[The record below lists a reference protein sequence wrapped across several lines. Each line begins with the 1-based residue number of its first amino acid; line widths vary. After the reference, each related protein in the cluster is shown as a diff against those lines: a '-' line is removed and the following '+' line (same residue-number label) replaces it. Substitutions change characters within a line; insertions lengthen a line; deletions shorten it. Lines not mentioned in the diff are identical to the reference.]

1 MCVYSG
7 VSKILDSRIYL
18 TRFVNSILWK
28 WHLPDKTLKGYPQFC
43 ILGIL
48 WRFVYVCVCVC
59 VCVCMHMCVCVFLFC
74 ATVVPS
80 SQTYD
85 SQQECSLE
93 LLLCKQLQILQIP
106 LYMWSR
112 TCYKFAPKNKVTSDW
127 AATGINHCSAWMEC
141 ARLYLKILL

>member
-1 MCVYSG
+1 MYSG
-7 VSKILDSRIYL
+7 ISKILDWRITWL
-18 TRFVNSILWK
+18 DVNSILWR
-28 WHLPDKTLKGYPQFC
+28 WHLSDKTLKGWPRILNTRNPLEIC
-43 ILGIL
+43 I
-48 WRFVYVCVCVC
+48 CMCE
-59 VCVCMHMCVCVFLFC
+59 CMHTSIRLILFL

-127 AATGINHCSAWMEC
+127 AAIGINHCSAWMEC
-141 ARLYLKILL
+141 ARLYLKIFL